1 VTKRKGSAEEGRVF
15 TCSNPVCGRTF
26 FVPMKLVDL
35 RVNDP
40 EPCLAC
46 PHCLGQIASDLG
58 PRFDDSATNVT
69 VENVESKPEQPRELE
84 RHVEGPIAKC
94 AHHLGFLS
102 ERSSKEEISEECMVC
117 EKIVRCMLKSVRD

>member
-1 VTKRKGSAEEGRVF
+1 
-15 TCSNPVCGRTF
+15 
-26 FVPMKLVDL
+26 
-35 RVNDP
+35 
-40 EPCLAC
+40 LAC